1 MTPALAALGHTK
13 GSEPVHARALKQGP
27 YLLRG
32 VVVVILLKLFY
43 CNT

>member
-1 MTPALAALGHTK
+1 MTPALAARRHTK
-13 GSEPVHARALKQGP
+13 GSEPVRTALKQGP
-27 YLLRG
+27 FLLRV